1 MAGCV
6 GCKRYERDDEGAE
19 GSHEDSVRLR
29 SVYCIH
35 TQSRARVLRT
45 QEDTPRPAPTT
56 LLLRFGV
63 METEQ
68 RCRSQR
74 SSGAQSLSLE
84 ERQSEEQRRARYAP
98 PPRLQTTRKYME
110 RWPCPAKDLRPT
122 IKHADKLMSTT
133 GQACSARGRNL
144 FSASF
149 VSYQCKGNRTL
160 TPLVSRTRTRS
171 PMMFSMRRLRSA
183 QPPPSSLMTPKVS
196 QCGGGHVPHM

>member
-1 MAGCV
+1 M
-6 GCKRYERDDEGAE
+6 
-19 GSHEDSVRLR
+19 
-29 SVYCIH
+29 YCIH

-84 ERQSEEQRRARYAP
+84 ERQSEEQHCVRYAP

-110 RWPCPAKDLRPT
+110 RWPYPTKDLRPT
-122 IKHADKLMSTT
+122 IKHANKLMSTS
-133 GQACSARGRNL
+133 QAGSAGGWNL

-149 VSYQCKGNRTL
+149 VSCQSQGNRAL
-160 TPLVSRTRTRS
+160 PPFVSGTWTRS
-171 PMMFSMRRLRSA
+171 PTMRRLRRTH
-183 QPPPSSLMTPKVS
+183 PSPS
-196 QCGGGHVPHM
+196 